1 MAAITI
7 DGYSRALRQDEV
19 INDNTKIQLD
29 EARKL
34 AETNATKYFNTE
46 TGKLEFETKLKSRI
60 TSLAEK
66 YDARKQLEGDLKTA
80 TGEAKK
86 ALETKSKEL
95 DSNIKK
101 AIDDISKSDISDIF
115 KSFIEKYYQFL
126 SGLSLDQIVAVFNLL
141 IDFTL
146 GYSLFTLAS
155 LFMGEHVIDYFKL
168 ANKYPKLASLI
179 RLKITLNKHLK
190 MFNLSFFI
198 IFLLAGIVGNL
209 YMFLL
214 KYFV

>member
-1 MAAITI
+1 
-7 DGYSRALRQDEV
+7 
-19 INDNTKIQLD
+19 
-29 EARKL
+29 
-34 AETNATKYFNTE
+34 
-46 TGKLEFETKLKSRI
+46 
-60 TSLAEK
+60 
-66 YDARKQLEGDLKTA
+66 
-80 TGEAKK
+80 
-86 ALETKSKEL
+86 L